1 MTISQTA
8 KDNVPKWLHR
18 SARGIGLL
26 AGAMALLVI
35 SSVASDWLLKGSLY
49 ICQPALE
56 GPARW
61 NLCRGYVA
69 ALGGWADEVAASPWP
84 LEGTILAG
92 LLIITVLGILIAWS
106 REGMGAV
113 LLIVGAIVLGTFSY
127 FTAEQGKVWNMLL
140 MGGPT
145 LVAGILFLACW
156 RQSEEP
162 VLPVPSAAEGSKVE
176 GPVLPVP
183 PVPSAA
189 EESKVEGPV
198 LSKVEGRR
206 T

>member
-1 MTISQTA
+1 MTISQAA
-8 KDNVPKWLHR
+8 KDNVTRWLHR
-18 SARGIGLL
+18 IARGIGLL

-35 SSVASDWLLKGSLY
+35 SGVASDWLLKGSLY

-69 ALGGWADEVAASPWP
+69 ALGGWADEIAASPWP
-84 LEGTILAG
+84 LEGTIRAG
-92 LLIITVLGILIAWS
+92 LLIITVLGVLIAWS
-106 REGMGAV
+106 REGMGGG
-113 LLIVGAIVLGTFSY
+113 LLIVGASVLGAFSY
-127 FTAEQGKVWNMLL
+127 LTAEQGRVWNMLL

-156 RQSEEP
+156 RRSER
-162 VLPVPSAAEGSKVE
+162 PVPSTAEGNKVEGPAPPVPSTAEGSAAEG
-176 GPVLPVP
+176 
-183 PVPSAA
+183 
-189 EESKVEGPV
+189 
-198 LSKVEGRR
+198 RQ